1 MNRILFFLICFL
13 SRQAYAQF
21 QIESTFFGETSTN
34 MRAISVGNVTNP
46 NQILARFHLNNFR
59 CNSPALVPFNGSL
72 FRTDGDQSV
81 VNRWQLFTGT
91 TADAQTERFRLY
103 SDIGTTPFIGLQ
115 SLSNGLRF
123 ETAGAFPRMRI
134 NGTSTANVNGF
145 NIDNTGFT
153 ALVSNQVFWTDPL
166 SEKNPFSLLHL
177 AGSGGNY
184 SESSYRPWMR
194 DGIVFTFHGDLA
206 YIGPRN
212 LGQEDR
218 NEFVIQ
224 WSDNANVDPFGP
236 DDLVFR
242 FTRGAG
248 TDPAG
253 GGSLEGL
260 EVMRCTGESGVGRVG
275 IGDEFSD
282 LAGFRPQRRLHVH
295 DPGTNNDANAQLRLS
310 QNFATTFTDFRT
322 TTQGNL
328 YLNMTGTQQRVGI
341 EEQNPLERLDVA
353 GNARFQTIPVISPN
367 CVILGQQIGGN
378 PSDNRLTRLDFNGNA
393 STYLAGNGTW
403 QTISGGACDWNL
415 TNAQDLTTGYPGACR
430 EGNVAIGESQIFAD
444 TKLRVVNAGST
455 PFVYGQ
461 RNRSTG
467 ASNTGVGIESFA
479 VGQSAAW
486 VAGVQGTGTGSASKN
501 FGGYFEGIAP
511 NDGNSAAGCVGI
523 SVAPVCTSENV
534 GVLGIASFSQNLFG
548 IRGNVQAG
556 ACTENMY
563 AVYGEI
569 TGTAS
574 NQNWAVYANGP
585 AGGTTFWNP
594 SDEQLKENIQ
604 PIEGALNT
612 LMALQ
617 PSSYYFRANEYPQLA
632 LPSDQHFGLL
642 ASNLEEVMPTLVRQA
657 HVPAR
662 HDLDG
667 NTVAEALDFK
677 MVNYTELIPVL
688 IKSVQEQQQQISQL
702 TAMVQECCG
711 FDAAARSAS
720 ETESETMESDVTLS
734 DEGNIILNQ
743 NVPNPF
749 AERTTIDYEINQSFE
764 KAQILFH
771 DQHGKL
777 IQVSEITQTGKGR
790 LNVFADDLSSGT
802 YTYSIVVDGKIISSK
817 KMVKQ

>member
-1 MNRILFFLICFL
+1 MKIIQLLLCTLISL
-13 SRQAYAQF
+13 SGLCQWQLQSAN
-21 QIESTFFGETSTN
+21 FGETTLPIT
-34 MRAISVGNVTNP
+34 AIHIGNVTADS
-46 NQILARFHLNNFR
+46 QIAARLHVNNFR
-59 CNSPALVPFNGSL
+59 CNLPAGGLNGRL
-72 FRTDGDQSV
+72 FRTDGDQ
-81 VNRWQLFTGT
+81 NRVATWQLFTGT
-91 TADAQTERFRLY
+91 SADAQFERFRLY
-103 SDIGTTPFIGLQ
+103 SEPLPAPYIGLQ

-123 ETAGAFPRMRI
+123 ETAGAFPRFRI
-134 NGTSTANVNGF
+134 NGNSTANVNGF
-145 NIDNTGFT
+145 IINNTGFMT
-153 ALVSNQVFWTDPL
+153 MVGDQVFWTDPL
-166 SEKNPFSLLHL
+166 SERQPFSLLHL
-177 AGSGGNY
+177 AGSGANY
-184 SESSYRPWMR
+184 AESGFRPWMR
-194 DGIVFTFHGDLA
+194 DGITFTSNGDLS
-206 YIGPRN
+206 YIGPRS
-212 LGQEDR
+212 LGQVDR

-224 WSDNANVDPFGP
+224 WSDNANPDPFGP

-242 FTRGAG
+242 FTRADVTQTVGMN
-248 TDPAG
+248 
-253 GGSLEGL
+253 SMEGL
-260 EVMRCTGESGVGRVG
+260 EVMRCTGEEGIGRVG
-275 IGDEFSD
+275 IGNEFSD
-282 LAGFRPQRRLHVH
+282 LAGFRPQKRLHVH
-295 DPGTNNDANAQLRLS
+295 DEGVNDTINAQIRLS
-310 QNFATTFTDFRT
+310 AAFDSNYTDIRST
-322 TTQGNL
+322 LLGNL
-328 YLNMTGTQQRVGI
+328 FFNMTGEQERIGI
-341 EEQNPLERLDVA
+341 EEPNPLERLDVA
-353 GNARFQTIPVISPN
+353 GNLRLQAIPDSTAH
-367 CVILGQQIGGN
+367 CLILGQRI
-378 PSDNRLTRLDFNGNA
+378 DTTIHEDVRLMRLDFDG
-393 STYLAGNGTW
+393 SGTSYFSGNGTW
-403 QTISGGACDWNL
+403 QSLDTICNWNL
-415 TNAQDLTTGYPGACR
+415 IGAQDMATGYIGACR
-430 EGNVAIGESQIFAD
+430 EGNVAIGDSVIFPN
-444 TKLRVVNAGST
+444 TKLRVVNAADT
-455 PFVYGQ
+455 TFVYGQ

-479 VGQSAAW
+479 VGQSTAW
-486 VAGVQGTGTGSASKN
+486 VAGVQGTATGSASKN
-501 FGGYFEGIAP
+501 FGGYFEGITP
-511 NDGNSAAGCVGI
+511 NNGNSSAGCVGV

-534 GVLGIASFSQNLFG
+534 GVLGIASFSQNLYG

-657 HVPAR
+657 HIPAR

-688 IKSVQEQQQQISQL
+688 IKSVQEQQQQISEL

-720 ETESETMESDVTLS
+720 ETDSETMESDVTLS